1 MPARH
6 TTRRILVP
14 LDGSELGRAAIPHLR
29 ALATVESEIILL
41 GVLPTRPTGITG
53 TVPTDRQRAEA
64 FAQGD
69 AQLRKLST
77 TLRDITP
84 HIARLTCAGD
94 PAEEILRV
102 ADELDI
108 DLILMATHGLG
119 TPAHPRAD
127 SVTNR
132 VAQRATVPVMIL
144 PPNADVA
151 PLAPDGS
158 ARYGRIVVP
167 VDGSM
172 RARDAMPVAA
182 ALARRQCRPV
192 RLIRAIPPHDAVFPR
207 EEHGDIDRE
216 RADYHRYAG
225 WRASMYD
232 ALNDDAQA
240 LPQDIVRQTAVLI
253 GLSAPAILGDIR
265 RGDVIVMTSHGEGGV
280 RAHRLGGIAREII
293 ATASSPVVL
302 VPVEERR
309 TSTRQCERPSIQV
322 ISASRPDA
330 RPPIHS
336 S

>member
-6 TTRRILVP
+6 ITRRILVP
-14 LDGSELGRAAIPHLR
+14 LDGSKLGRAAIPHLR
-29 ALATVESEIILL
+29 ALATVESEIVLL
-41 GVLPTRPTGITG
+41 GVLPTRPAGITG

-64 FAQGD
+64 FARGD
-69 AQLRKLST
+69 AQLQKVST

-84 HIARLTCAGD
+84 RIARLTCTGD

-102 ADELDI
+102 ADDLDV

-119 TPAHPRAD
+119 TPEHPRAD

-132 VAQRATVPVMIL
+132 VAQGATVPVMIL
-144 PPNADVA
+144 PLHADAA
-151 PLAPDGS
+151 PLAADGC

-192 RLIRAIPPHDAVFPR
+192 RLIRAIPPHDAVFPPD
-207 EEHGDIDRE
+207 EAADGDRE
-216 RADYHRYAG
+216 RADYHRYAA

-232 ALNDDAQA
+232 ALNDDARA
-240 LPQDIVRQTAVLI
+240 LPPDIVRQTAVLI
-253 GLSAPAILGDIR
+253 GLSAPAVLGDIR
-265 RGDVIVMTSHGEGGV
+265 PGDVIVMTSHGEGGV
-280 RAHRLGGIAREII
+280 RANRLGGIAREII
-293 ATASSPVVL
+293 ATASSPVVV

-309 TSTRQCERPSIQV
+309 APTRRREAPSIEV
-322 ISASRPDA
+322 VTAPPSGA
-330 RPPIHS
+330 RTLIHS
-336 S
+336 G